1 MDPKTKIILDYFE
14 QINQIPRCSKDE
26 QQLAG
31 WLATW
36 AKNNGFNTKSD
47 NAGNLVVDIPASK
60 GFESA
65 PTVILQGHMDMV
77 CEKRPDTQHNFKT
90 DPIRHIISGDW
101 LHADGTSLGADNGIA
116 LALAMALV
124 SDDSVRHPKLEL
136 LFTVDEETGLSGANQ
151 LDDKMI
157 TGHILINIDSEE
169 EGVFTVGCAGGIDTK
184 IELSINQIPV
194 EEYDTLVRISVSGLC
209 GGHSG
214 IDINRGRAN
223 ANKLLSRILSKALEQ
238 IKLRLISFIGG
249 SAHNA
254 IARDAE
260 AFVTVKPDQLSSFK
274 QIVANLE
281 KKIEAEYAFVENELK
296 IEVAVITDTSA
307 QMNCADDVQTRKIVD
322 LLTALPHGV
331 NRMSVETP
339 GLVDTSSNL
348 ATVSFLNKGLHILS
362 SQRSVF
368 TSRVEEI
375 SRQVA
380 SVARLAGASVKT
392 DSAYPAWQPKMDS
405 DLLKRCKDTYRN
417 LFKSQPVVEIIH
429 AGLECAVIG
438 DKYPDMD
445 MISIGPTMKNPH
457 SPDECLYIPSI
468 PKVWQFMA
476 MLLAS
481 FTRRSHQTGS

>member
-14 QINQIPRCSKDE
+14 RINQIPRCSKDE

-274 QIVANLE
+274 QIVADLE

-368 TSRVEEI
+368 TSRVGEI

-468 PKVWQFMA
+468 SKVWQFMA